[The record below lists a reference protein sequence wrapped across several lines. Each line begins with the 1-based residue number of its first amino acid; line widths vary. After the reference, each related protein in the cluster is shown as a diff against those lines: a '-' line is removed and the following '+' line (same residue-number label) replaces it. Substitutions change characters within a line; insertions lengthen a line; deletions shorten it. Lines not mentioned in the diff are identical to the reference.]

1 MSEAKLS
8 CVGLGE
14 ILWDILPAGPRLGGA
29 PANFAFHAMQLGCDA
44 LVVSSVGA
52 DERGDEALKILAD
65 NGVKVLAPR
74 SDKITGYVKATL
86 NERGVP
92 TYDFA
97 LDTAY
102 DNIPLTAEVL
112 DAARHTDICCFGSLA
127 QRQENGTSRTTIPA
141 FLDAMPQGSIRVFDI
156 NLRSNFFSRATLEA
170 GMQRCTAFKCNDEEL
185 PVVLGLF
192 GYDQSLNAQQFYD
205 QVLRDKFGIETFVYT
220 CGEHGSDVFVKGEHN
235 HEPTPKVQVVD
246 TVGAGDSF
254 TATFIVGLAQ
264 GCDLKRAHETA
275 VAVAAYVCG
284 QNGAMPK
291 LPEELK
297 ARLASQA

>member
-1 MSEAKLS
+1 MSLAKLS

-29 PANFAFHAMQLGCDA
+29 PANFAFHAMQLGCES
-44 LVVSSVGA
+44 LVVSSVGS

-74 SDKITGYVKATL
+74 SNKQTGYVKATL

-92 TYDFA
+92 SYDFA

-102 DNIPLTAEVL
+102 DNIPLTDEVL
-112 DAARHTDICCFGSLA
+112 AAARHTDICCFGSLA
-127 QRQENGTSRTTIPA
+127 QRQENGSSRATIAA
-141 FLDAMPQGSIRVFDI
+141 FLDAMPQGSIKVFDI
-156 NLRSNFFSRATLEA
+156 NLRSNFFNRAVLEA
-170 GMQRCTAFKCNDEEL
+170 GMKRCTAFKCNDEEL

-192 GYDQSLNAQQFYD
+192 GKDQSLTAAEFYE
-205 QVLRDKFGIETFVYT
+205 QVLRAEFGIDTFVYT

-235 HEPTPKVQVVD
+235 HEPTPKVEVVD

-264 GCDLKRAHETA
+264 GCPIKQAHETA

-291 LPEELK
+291 LPAELK
-297 ARLASQA
+297 VRLNPQA

>member
-1 MSEAKLS
+1 MSEAKLT

-14 ILWDILPAGPRLGGA
+14 ILWDVLPAGPRLGGA
-29 PANFAFHAMQLGCDA
+29 PANFAFHAMQLGCDS
-44 LVVSSVGA
+44 LVVSSVGK
-52 DERGDEALKILAD
+52 DERGDEALKILAE

-92 TYDFA
+92 SYEFA

-102 DNIPLTAEVL
+102 DHIPLTDEILA
-112 DAARHTDICCFGSLA
+112 AARRTDICCFGSLA
-127 QRQENGTSRTTIPA
+127 QRQADGSSRKTIAA
-141 FLDAMPQGSIRVFDI
+141 FLDAMPQGSIKVFDI
-156 NLRSNFFSRATLEA
+156 NLRRDYFNREVLEA
-170 GMQRCTAFKCNDEEL
+170 GMKRCTAFKCNDEEL
-185 PVVLGLF
+185 PVVLGIF
-192 GYDQSLNAQQFYD
+192 GKDQSLNAQQFYD
-205 QVLRDKFGIETFVYT
+205 QVLRAEFGIDTFVYT

-235 HEPTPKVQVVD
+235 HEATPKVEVVD

-264 GCDLKRAHETA
+264 GCDIKRAHETA

-291 LPEELK
+291 LPDEHK
-297 ARLASQA
+297 ARLKA

>member
-1 MSEAKLS
+1 MSLAKLS

-29 PANFAFHAMQLGCDA
+29 PANFAFHAMQLGCES
-44 LVVSSVGA
+44 LVVSSVGS

-74 SDKITGYVKATL
+74 SNKQTGYVKATL

-92 TYDFA
+92 SYDFA

-102 DNIPLTAEVL
+102 DNIPLTDEVL
-112 DAARHTDICCFGSLA
+112 AAARHTDICCFGSLA
-127 QRQENGTSRTTIPA
+127 QRQENGSSRATIAA
-141 FLDAMPQGSIRVFDI
+141 FLDAMPQGSIKVFDI
-156 NLRSNFFSRATLEA
+156 NLRSNFFNRAVLEI
-170 GMQRCTAFKCNDEEL
+170 GMKRCTAFKCNDEEL

-192 GYDQSLNAQQFYD
+192 DKDQSLTAAEFYE
-205 QVLRDKFGIETFVYT
+205 QVLRAEFGIDTFVYT

-235 HEPTPKVQVVD
+235 HEPTPKVEVVD

-254 TATFIVGLAQ
+254 TATFIVGLVQ
-264 GCDLKRAHETA
+264 GCPIKQAHETA

-291 LPEELK
+291 LPDELK
-297 ARLASQA
+297 ARLNPQA